1 MNGLSKLL
9 TARGTTGSC
18 ITTLRNTPHVMAIA
32 NLVSASAAPTGG
44 ARMEGSAEG
53 EREGKDETDGFH
65 GEERF
70 RSSRR

>member
-1 MNGLSKLL
+1 MIVLAVKNEDLDFGG
-9 TARGTTGSC
+9 RG
-18 ITTLRNTPHVMAIA
+18 V
-32 NLVSASAAPTGG
+32 
-44 ARMEGSAEG
+44 EGSAEG